1 MTAPATNTA
10 MDTMKIPY
18 IPAAADPRPAIAGM
32 AKVDMILPPLN
43 EIPEDRA
50 LNFCGNNS
58 V

>member
-10 MDTMKIPY
+10 MDTMKIPC

-50 LNFCGNNS
+50 LNFC
-58 V
+58 

>member
-1 MTAPATNTA
+1 MTAPATNTS
-10 MDTMKIPY
+10 MDTMKIPC